1 MLPMARYRGELGMT
15 KFLVDGTEYSA
26 KPEENLLQ
34 ACLGAGLDLPY
45 FCWHPALGSV
55 GACRQC
61 AVIQYANEEDKT
73 GKLVMAC
80 MTPVAEG
87 ARYSLADP
95 QAASLRASVIEWLM
109 INHPHDCP
117 VCEEG
122 GECHLQDM
130 TVMTGHTARRYRFT
144 KRTHRNQDLGP
155 FIKHEMNRCIGCYR
169 CTRFYRD
176 YAGGRDLD
184 VFAAHDHVY
193 FGRYAEGTLESEFSG
208 NLAEVCPTGVFTDKT
223 FSAHYARKWDMRGA
237 PSVCTHCGVGCN
249 TIANERAGKLRRI
262 LNRYN
267 GAVNGYFLCD
277 RGRFGYGF
285 VNAPERIRTPR
296 ARAADGTQAAVSRAE
311 ALAHFAALLR
321 AGGRVVGIGSP
332 RASLEANFALRAL
345 VGPENFYP
353 GVSAREGGLLRLIGD
368 ILGSGAV
375 HVPSIREV
383 EQADAALLLG
393 SDLANAAPR
402 AALALRQ
409 AVREAGFAPSAKID
423 IAPWHDAAV
432 RTFAGDV
439 RNPLFIATPAATR
452 LDEIALDTLRAAPAD
467 IARLGFAVAA
477 CIDPAA
483 PGVADLSADLAVR
496 ASVIAQALLAAKRP
510 LVVSGV
516 EAGEESV
523 IQAAANIAAAL
534 RTRGKSCALM
544 LNVPECNSLGL
555 ALMTQGR
562 PGLEAALGEPA
573 ALVIVLENELYRRA
587 GEVAVDKA
595 LDAAHLV
602 VLDHSE
608 GPSAQRAALVLPA
621 ASFAE
626 SGGTLVSSEG
636 RAQRFYPPIVTQSG
650 AGEAWRWLGEAGR
663 AAGRDGC
670 GWDTE
675 DDVVAA
681 LSAALPHFAAVARA
695 APPETLRIVGN
706 RISSA
711 PHRFSGRTALN
722 AAQNVREPKPPVSA
736 DSPFSATMEGYYG
749 KMPPALLPF
758 TWAPGWNSAQ
768 SINKFQAEIGGALAG
783 GDPGVRLLEAQAEA
797 ALGYYTSI
805 PEPFS
810 QRPGMWHA
818 VILPR
823 VFGDE
828 EQSARA
834 APIRERMAPPALV
847 LNEAD
852 AALIGAASGQT
863 LTCEWDGERQ
873 ELTLEI
879 DPGLPRGVAG
889 VAGLAAKAHALAGWV
904 RIAAAGAGAP

>member
-1 MLPMARYRGELGMT
+1 MT
-15 KFLVDGTEYSA
+15 KFIVDGEEYSA
-26 KPEENLLQ
+26 KPDENLLQ

-61 AVIQYANEEDKT
+61 AVRQYANEEDKT

-87 ARYSLADP
+87 ARFSVADP
-95 QAASLRASVIEWLM
+95 EAAALRASVIEWLM

-130 TVMTGHTARRYRFT
+130 TMMTGHTTRRYRFT

-193 FGRYAEGTLESEFSG
+193 FGRHADGTLESEFSG
-208 NLAEVCPTGVFTDKT
+208 NLVEVCPTGVFTDKT

-237 PSVCTHCGVGCN
+237 PSVCTHCGLGCN
-249 TIANERAGKLRRI
+249 TTVNERAGKLRRI

-296 ARAADGTQAAVSRAE
+296 ARGADGAQLAVSRAE
-311 ALAHFAALLR
+311 AIARFAALLG

-345 VGPENFYP
+345 VGHENFYP
-353 GVSAREGGLLRLIGD
+353 GVSTREGALLRLISD
-368 ILGSGAV
+368 ILGAGAA
-375 HVPSIREV
+375 HAPSIRDV
-383 EQADAALLLG
+383 ERADAALLLG
-393 SDLANAAPR
+393 SDLPNAAPR

-409 AVREAGFAPSAKID
+409 AVREAGFAPSAKVE

-432 RTFAGDV
+432 RTYAGDV
-439 RNPLFIATPAATR
+439 RNPLFIATPAPTR
-452 LDEIALDTLRAAPAD
+452 LDDIALDTLRAAPAD

-483 PGVADLSADLAVR
+483 PAVAGLSADLAAR
-496 ASVIAQALLAAKRP
+496 ASEIAQALLAAKRP

-523 IQAAANIAAAL
+523 IQAAANIAGAL
-534 RTRGKSCALM
+534 RARGKSGALL

-555 ALMTQGR
+555 ALMTQDR
-562 PGLEAALGEPA
+562 PGFEAALAEPP
-573 ALVIVLENELYRRA
+573 ALVIVLENDLFRRA
-587 GEVAVDKA
+587 ESMA
-595 LDAAHLV
+595 LDAALAATRLV

-608 GPSAQRAALVLPA
+608 GPVSHRAALVLPA

-626 SGGTLVSSEG
+626 CGGTLVSTEG
-636 RAQRFYPPIVTQSG
+636 RAQRFYPPILAQGDVR
-650 AGEAWRWLGEAGR
+650 EAWRWLGEAGR

-675 DDVVAA
+675 DGIVGA
-681 LSAALPHFAAVARA
+681 LASALPCFAAVPRA
-695 APPETLRIVGN
+695 APLETFRIAGN
-706 RISSA
+706 RISSE
-711 PHRFSGRTALN
+711 PHRFSGRTAMH

-768 SINKFQAEIGGALAG
+768 AINKFQAEIGGALKG
-783 GDPGVRLLEAQAEA
+783 GDPGVRLLEAQAEV
-797 ALGYYTSI
+797 ALGYYTNI
-805 PEPFS
+805 PGPFAP
-810 QRPGMWHA
+810 RPGMWRA
-818 VILPR
+818 VMLPR

-834 APIRERMAPPALV
+834 APVRERMAPPALV
-847 LNEAD
+847 LNEED
-852 AALIGAASGQT
+852 AASIGAASGEM
-863 LTCEWDGERQ
+863 LACELGGEIQ
-873 ELTLEI
+873 HLALEI
-879 DPGLPRGVAG
+879 QPGLPRGVAG
-889 VAGLAAKAHALAGWV
+889 VAGLAASAHALPGWV
-904 RIAAAGAGAP
+904 RITTAGAGAS